1 MKEKKDGVVDRGRCL
16 ERDIWS
22 WRRRRTEKEEKEN
35 ILEKESLA
43 RDGWTARLD
52 IFGFISGP
60 KK

>member
-1 MKEKKDGVVDRGRCL
+1 MEEKKNREGG
-16 ERDIWS
+16 EG
-22 WRRRRTEKEEKEN
+22 N
-35 ILEKESLA
+35 ILEKESLK